1 MRSVLRGTR
10 KRAMEGKKG
19 EKRSFFSRKSTSQ
32 PNTTS
37 ITNMKA
43 LSEGSLGSRDF
54 IARWRLA
61 SALGVVAALERTDM
75 V

>member
-1 MRSVLRGTR
+1 MRSVVRGTR

-19 EKRSFFSRKSTSQ
+19 RKKEFFSQKSTSEV
-32 PNTTS
+32 NTAS

-54 IARWRLA
+54 IPPGRLA
-61 SALGVVAALERTDM
+61 AALGIVVALERTEM